1 MIWCVN
7 AGWFEKAKYYPYSYH
22 ILLLIIVKRW
32 PACGDGMISGEKSAT
47 QPLGVARTVALGLAL
62 LLPLAGCMASGA
74 SSFSDP
80 ADAIDEM
87 QEIPLDIATV
97 DSDDPFLSPAPDST
111 AGIEAD
117 GSGVYGVPTAAEPL
131 AAVSLLPEEQI
142 ADEIMSKPKIE
153 SEEVATL
160 RRETEAR
167 MAALA
172 ARHPDA
178 ASDLLLPEGEEDPEE
193 VAARMRIPA
202 LFASI
207 DHGQCKGGWGP
218 KPKMVNARR
227 VDPNHEYYMEMRM
240 RHTPLLPVGHVY
252 IAYGRLGPFGEP
264 LDEKLTMLSPL
275 GGYVGAGIASTV
287 PMPGILKPVGSD
299 CTVVPEAAY
308 RVSLSAQDY
317 ETLLLAIKEQ
327 QAKKPAYHLFAYN
340 CNHYLSDVAAS
351 VGILPPENIY
361 QPSLTYL
368 YALMDRNEGHKVKR
382 TPMGWN
388 VASRN

>member
-1 MIWCVN
+1 
-7 AGWFEKAKYYPYSYH
+7 
-22 ILLLIIVKRW
+22 
-32 PACGDGMISGEKSAT
+32 MISGDKSAT
-47 QPLGVARTVALGLAL
+47 LPLGPARALALSALL

-74 SSFSDP
+74 SSFTDP
-80 ADAIDEM
+80 ADVIDEM
-87 QEIPLDIATV
+87 REIPLDAAAT
-97 DSDDPFLSPAPDST
+97 DST
-111 AGIEAD
+111 NPLSMQANGIDPAEPAAD
-117 GSGVYGVPTAAEPL
+117 GVRVYGIPSPAEPL
-131 AAVSLLPEEQI
+131 AAAALLPEEQI

-153 SEEVATL
+153 SAEVLSL
-160 RRETEAR
+160 RHETEAR
-167 MAALA
+167 MAALSA
-172 ARHPDA
+172 QNPDYA
-178 ASDLLLPEGEEDPEE
+178 KREMIPIGEEEPEE
-193 VAARMRIPA
+193 LAAKMRIPA

-207 DHGQCKGGWGP
+207 DHGQCKSGWGP
-218 KPKMVNARR
+218 KPKMVNAMRMN
-227 VDPNHEYYMEMRM
+227 PNHEYYMEMRM

-252 IAYGRLGPFGEP
+252 IAYGQLDPFGKP
-264 LDEKLTMLSPL
+264 IDEKLTMLSPL

-317 ETLLLAIKEQ
+317 EKLLLAIKEQ
-327 QAKKPAYHLFAYN
+327 QRKKPTYHLFAYN

-368 YALMDRNEGHKVKR
+368 YALMDRNEGYKVRR
-382 TPMGWN
+382 TPIGWN